1 MDHKPTETKDVT
13 PVNDTLEDLLNNPFS
28 TPTDTLTTSQQA
40 EIDQLQEQQ
49 TAARLIDKLP
59 AERQE
64 QAKQLA
70 AKIDANDAQSVISYG
85 SAAQA
90 KLSEFSQ
97 SMLNHVQAQDIGPV
111 GDSLTELMYRLQEA
125 NPDELRAGE
134 GNIFQRVFGKVKQS
148 IYEVTAKYQKI
159 GAQIDKISVKL
170 DKEKDGLLKD
180 NLMLEQLYQ
189 KNKDYFD
196 ALNIYI
202 AAGELKMEE
211 LQTTII
217 PEAMK
222 RAEETGDQMDVQIA
236 NDYTQFLDRLDK
248 RTHDLRLARQITIQ
262 QAPQIRLIQNTNQAL
277 AEKIQA
283 SIATAIP
290 LWKNQV
296 VIALTLLR
304 QKDAVTAQRQVSETT
319 NDLLKKNS
327 EMLKISAIETA
338 KENERGI
345 VDIETLQTTQNDL
358 IETIQENIAYPKRRK
373 RKTSSCR
380 SRAWTHGRRSETKTV
395 GFNPIDHLSL
405 VTKTNAQQQFIT
417 TVDGR
422 FSYLSSNF
430 SIGVYFSFILLCP

>member
-1 MDHKPTETKDVT
+1 M
-13 PVNDTLEDLLNNPFS
+13 NNPFS

-222 RAEETGDQMDVQIA
+222 KAEETGDQMDVQIA

-345 VDIETLQTTQNDL
+345 VDIDPANYTKRFDRNDPR
-358 IETIQENIAYPKRRK
+358 NFAYPKRRK

-380 SRAWTHGRRSETKTV
+380 SRTWTHGRRSETKTF
-395 GFNPIDHLSL
+395 GFNPIDHFLL
-405 VTKTNAQQQFIT
+405 VTKTNAHQQFNKLLTGVFLIFLLT
-417 TVDGR
+417 SPLESISR
-422 FSYLSSNF
+422 SSCCVHSHSQNK
-430 SIGVYFSFILLCP
+430 

>member
-1 MDHKPTETKDVT
+1 MDNKPKEVT
-13 PVNDTLEDLLNNPFS
+13 PVNDTLDDLLNNPFS
-28 TPTDTLTTSQQA
+28 TPTDKLTQTQQS
-40 EIDQLQEQQ
+40 EINGLQEQQ

-64 QAKQLA
+64 QAKELA
-70 AKIDANDAQSVISYG
+70 AKIDVSDAQSVISYG
-85 SAAQA
+85 SAAQT

-134 GNIFQRVFGKVKQS
+134 GNIFQRMFGKVKQS

-170 DKEKDGLLKD
+170 EKEKDGLLKD

-217 PEAMK
+217 PKAMK
-222 RAEETGDQMDVQIA
+222 KAEETGDQMDVQIA

-358 IETIQENIAYPKRRK
+358 IETIQETLRIQKEGKEKRRHAEVELGHMEDDLK
-373 RKTSSCR
+373 QK
-380 SRAWTHGRRSETKTV
+380 
-395 GFNPIDHLSL
+395 
-405 VTKTNAQQQFIT
+405 
-417 TVDGR
+417 
-422 FSYLSSNF
+422 
-430 SIGVYFSFILLCP
+430 LLDLTQ

>member
-358 IETIQENIAYPKRRK
+358 IETIQETLRIQKEGKGKRRHAEVELGHMEEDLK
-373 RKTSSCR
+373 QK
-380 SRAWTHGRRSETKTV
+380 
-395 GFNPIDHLSL
+395 
-405 VTKTNAQQQFIT
+405 
-417 TVDGR
+417 
-422 FSYLSSNF
+422 
-430 SIGVYFSFILLCP
+430 LLDLTQ

>member
-111 GDSLTELMYRLQEA
+111 GDSLTELMYRLQEP

-358 IETIQENIAYPKRRK
+358 IETIQETLRIQKEGKEKRRHAEVELGHMEEDLK
-373 RKTSSCR
+373 QK
-380 SRAWTHGRRSETKTV
+380 
-395 GFNPIDHLSL
+395 
-405 VTKTNAQQQFIT
+405 
-417 TVDGR
+417 
-422 FSYLSSNF
+422 
-430 SIGVYFSFILLCP
+430 LLDLTQ

>member
-1 MDHKPTETKDVT
+1 MMKESSFNEPQGGVLMVNNHPSEPKDIT

-28 TPTDTLTTSQQA
+28 TPTDKLTQTQQN
-40 EIDQLQEQQ
+40 EINALQEQQ
-49 TAARLIDKLP
+49 TATRLIDKLP

-64 QAKQLA
+64 QAKELA

-85 SAAQA
+85 SAAQT

-159 GAQIDKISVKL
+159 GAQIDKISIKL

-211 LQTTII
+211 LQTKII

-222 RAEETGDQMDVQIA
+222 KAEETGDQMDVQIA

-358 IETIQENIAYPKRRK
+358 IETIQETLRIQQEGKEKRRHAEVELGNMEDDLK
-373 RKTSSCR
+373 QK
-380 SRAWTHGRRSETKTV
+380 
-395 GFNPIDHLSL
+395 
-405 VTKTNAQQQFIT
+405 
-417 TVDGR
+417 
-422 FSYLSSNF
+422 
-430 SIGVYFSFILLCP
+430 LLDLTQ

>member
-1 MDHKPTETKDVT
+1 MSETPNQAKPVT
-13 PVNDTLEDLLNNPFS
+13 DTLDDLLNNPFS
-28 TPTDTLTTSQQA
+28 TPVDTLTTTQQA
-40 EIDQLQEQQ
+40 EISQLKEQQ
-49 TAARLIDKLP
+49 TAPRLIDKLP
-59 AERQE
+59 PERQA
-64 QAKQLA
+64 QAQELA
-70 AKIDANDAQSVISYG
+70 SKIDATDQQAVITYG
-85 SAAQA
+85 AAAQT
-90 KLSEFSQ
+90 KLGEFSQ
-97 SMLNHVQAQDIGPV
+97 SMLNHVQAADIGPV

-134 GNIFQRVFGKVKQS
+134 GNLFKRMFGKVKQS
-148 IYEVTAKYQKI
+148 IFEITAKYQKI
-159 GAQIDKISVKL
+159 GAQIDKIAVKL

-180 NLMLEQLYQ
+180 NMMLEQLYQ

-202 AAGELKMEE
+202 AAGELKMQE
-211 LQTTII
+211 LQTKII

-222 RAEETGDQMDVQIA
+222 KAEETNDQMDVQIA

-262 QAPQIRLIQNTNQAL
+262 QAPQIHLIQNTNQAL

-283 SIATAIP
+283 SVNTAIP

-327 EMLKISAIETA
+327 EMLKVSAIETA

-345 VDIETLQTTQNDL
+345 VDIETLQKTQNDL
-358 IETIQENIAYPKRRK
+358 VETIQETLRIQKEGKEKRRAAEVELGHLEEDLK
-373 RKTSSCR
+373 DRLLDLTSN
-380 SRAWTHGRRSETKTV
+380 K
-395 GFNPIDHLSL
+395 
-405 VTKTNAQQQFIT
+405 
-417 TVDGR
+417 
-422 FSYLSSNF
+422 
-430 SIGVYFSFILLCP
+430 